1 MPGVVAQSRHKITIV
16 LKRGS
21 QVIVYDGEGD
31 ELLRRYL
38 PSGKVVTLSGTPPFD
53 VRLRVSEG
61 VRVLYD
67 GKVVEIPSPD
77 NGGQIR
83 FQVGITQI
91 GGKHRAITN
100 QGRGE

>member
-1 MPGVVAQSRHKITIV
+1 
-16 LKRGS
+16 
-21 QVIVYDGEGD
+21 VYDGEGD